1 MHRVNEV
8 LFDDTKHATGIRVS
22 PRDTN
27 ITESSF
33 TVNSRKEVIITSGA
47 LHSPQVLQRSGIGP
61 AELLLKAGIPI
72 VVDLP
77 GVGRNLQDHPS
88 IRTSFNCELQDLHGF
103 FAY

>member
-8 LFDDTKHATGIRVS
+8 LFDGKKHATGIRVW

-27 ITESSF
+27 STEPSF
-33 TVNSRKEVIITSGA
+33 TVKARKEVIIAAGA
-47 LHSPQVLQRSGIGP
+47 LHSPQILQRSGIGP
-61 AELLLKAGIPI
+61 AEILQKADIPV

-88 IRTSFNCELQDLHGF
+88 SNTSFNCEFHELRRLF
-103 FAY
+103 MY